1 VITLAQYEQIRRI
14 MKPLFLIF
22 LVLFFIKEF
31 SYLLDMFTGIQI
43 IPDLLFLTIFAVY
56 AFFDFLPYFKPE
68 YIEDYVPPEPDTIDL
83 EVEENTMNGENNSI

>member
-1 VITLAQYEQIRRI
+1 MITLAQYEQIRRI

-43 IPDLLFLTIFAVY
+43 IPDLLFLVIFAVY
-56 AFFDFLPYFKPE
+56 AFFDFLPYFKPD
-68 YIEDYVPPEPDTIDL
+68 YIEGYVPPQRDSE
-83 EVEENTMNGENNSI
+83 EVAETETAESTTN